1 MSTAAIFGQGIS
13 FPPRLGADGRVAWSS
28 GPANIRESLTV
39 ILLTQRGERLMLPS
53 FGGRLRSYLF
63 EPNTVT
69 TQQEIQQEIQK
80 AISLWEPRITVMSV
94 SVDPDPN
101 DPRAAI
107 ATVQYRLV
115 ASQNIEQLNLTLQL
129 SA

>member
-1 MSTAAIFGQGIS
+1 LSTAAIFGQGIS

-69 TQQEIQQEIQK
+69 TQQEIQQEIK
-80 AISLWEPRITVMSV
+80 RAISLWEPRITVVSV

-107 ATVQYRLV
+107 ATIQYQLV

>member
-69 TQQEIQQEIQK
+69 TQQEIRQEIK
-80 AISLWEPRITVMSV
+80 RAISLWEPRITVVSV

-107 ATVQYRLV
+107 ATIQYQLV

>member
-63 EPNTVT
+63 EPNTVA
-69 TQQEIQQEIQK
+69 TQHQLEQEIQK
-80 AISLWEPRITVMSV
+80 AISLWEPRITVISV

-101 DPRAAI
+101 DPQAAI
-107 ATVQYRLV
+107 ATIQYQLV

>member
-69 TQQEIQQEIQK
+69 TQQEIQQEIK
-80 AISLWEPRITVMSV
+80 RAISLWEPRITVVSV

-107 ATVQYRLV
+107 ATIQYQLV